1 MEKMRDKLFVVVSCC
16 ILLVAAAGPVCA
28 EKGRRL
34 DGITFMTEQYPPF
47 NFEKNGELQGIAVDL
62 LIGMLQKAG
71 SSISRKDIQLLPW
84 ARGYQDVLMQKN
96 TCLFSTTRTQEREKL
111 FRWVGP
117 IARNKVALLARQGKK
132 YHISSATDLKNYTFG
147 VIKDDVGE
155 QLLLGAGVPATSIQR
170 VNTSLQNIKKLLM
183 GRIDFW
189 SYGEIVARWQ
199 INELGFDRN
208 DFQTAHVLQT
218 KDLYF
223 AFHRQT
229 DPGIV
234 GLLQNILEKMKKTGE
249 HEKIVSAYVK

>member
-1 MEKMRDKLFVVVSCC
+1 MRDKLFFVVSCC
-16 ILLVAAAGPVCA
+16 ILIVAATGPVRA
-28 EKGRRL
+28 ENGRRL

-47 NFEKNGELQGIAVDL
+47 NFERNGKLQGIAVDL

-71 SSISRKDIQLLPW
+71 ARISRKEIQLLPW
-84 ARGYQDVLMQKN
+84 ARGYQDVLTKKN

-117 IARNKVALLARQGKK
+117 IARNKVALLVRRGKK
-132 YHISSATDLKNYTFG
+132 YHITSATDLKNYTFG

-155 QLLLGAGVPATSIQR
+155 QLLLEAGVPAASIQR

-189 SYGEIVARWQ
+189 SYGETVARWQ

-208 DFQTAHVLQT
+208 DFRTAHVLQT

-223 AFHRQT
+223 AFHRQI
-229 DPGIV
+229 DPGIISV
-234 GLLQNILEKMKKTGE
+234 LQDLLEKMKKNGE
-249 HEKIVSAYVK
+249 YEKIVSAYVQ